1 MIGTILD
8 INDRVATKIN
18 KVFLFFAFVKFIL
31 LEKTAPILVI
41 KKNNSSLKYYFYNRL
56 DTNSI

>member
-18 KVFLFFAFVKFIL
+18 EVFLFFAFVKFIL
-31 LEKTAPILVI
+31 LEKTAPILII
-41 KKNNSSLKYYFYNRL
+41 KKKKSQFKLKVLFL
-56 DTNSI
+56 QLIGHK